1 MTEAARPLR
10 IVSDEASRGTGPRL
24 VIDVARKRVESV
36 DVLRGI
42 VMIIMALDHT
52 RDYFGTF
59 GANPT
64 DLRTASVALFLTRFV
79 THICAP
85 TFFLLTGVGA
95 GLSGLSRSK
104 GELSRFLI
112 ARGLLLI
119 LLEVTLLRCLAY
131 QFNFDYQVTAL
142 IVIWALG
149 CAMIFLGL
157 IVFLPVPV
165 ILTLGLALIAGHNL
179 FDGVQSNHPLWLIL
193 HRPGILHLTPPTL
206 FVAYPLIPWV
216 GVTAVGYALAQVF
229 TWEPER
235 RKRFLLTAGL
245 ASIAGFLVLRGINV
259 YGDPFPW
266 KAQDRGGV
274 FTVLS
279 FLNTTKYPPSLL
291 FLLMTLGPALLIL
304 RWTDREVPR
313 WLRPVINYGKAPFF
327 YFFVHFALIH
337 WLATAVT
344 FVQHG
349 SPHWMFESP
358 TLGQFPFTPPPGWG
372 YSLPVV
378 YGVWLFVVLGMY
390 LPCKKVA
397 ALKASGRYK
406 WLSYF

>member
-1 MTEAARPLR
+1 MTEAARHLR
-10 IVSDEASRGTGPRL
+10 IEPDSASPGTGPRL
-24 VIDVARKRVESV
+24 VTDIARRRVESI

-64 DLRTASVALFLTRFV
+64 NLTNTTVALFFTRWI

-85 TFFLLTGVGA
+85 TFFLLTGTGA
-95 GLSGLSRSK
+95 GLSSLTRSK
-104 GELSRFLI
+104 GELSKFLI
-112 ARGLLLI
+112 TRGLLLI

-165 ILTLGLALIAGHNL
+165 ILGIGLVMILGHNL
-179 FDGVQSNHPLWLIL
+179 LDGVQSNHPLWLIL
-193 HRPGILHLTPPTL
+193 HRPGLLHVAPPTV
-206 FVAYPLIPWV
+206 FVAYPLIPWI
-216 GVTAVGYALAQVF
+216 GVTAVGYALARVF
-229 TWEPER
+229 TWEAER
-235 RKRFLLTAGL
+235 RRRFLSVAGL
-245 ASIAGFLVLRGINV
+245 ASVAGFVLLRLANV
-259 YGDPFPW
+259 YGDPVPW
-266 KAQDRGGV
+266 SVQDRGPM
-274 FTVLS
+274 FTFLS
-279 FLNTTKYPPSLL
+279 FLNANKYPPSLL

-304 RWTDREVPR
+304 RWTDRDVPG

-337 WLATAVT
+337 WLAALTTLVRY
-344 FVQHG
+344 G
-349 SPHWMFESP
+349 SANFMFQSP
-358 TLGQFPFTPPPGWG
+358 SLDRYPFTAPPEWG
-372 YSLPVV
+372 YPLPVV
-378 YGVWLFVVLGMY
+378 YAVWLFVVAILY
-390 LPCKKVA
+390 VPCKKVA
-397 ALKASGRYK
+397 ALKATGRYK